1 MNGIILSVKFL
12 LIIILV
18 IFNGEQIDDEIG
30 EKLEFKNVISVIIG
44 VFVGGVLF
52 LIVIVLIILIFKKG
66 WSR

>member
-12 LIIILV
+12 LIIILG
-18 IFNGEQIDDEIG
+18 IFNGEQIDNEIG
-30 EKLEFKNVISVIIG
+30 EKLEFKKVVSVIIG

-66 WSR
+66 LSR

>member
-12 LIIILV
+12 LIIILG
-18 IFNGEQIDDEIG
+18 IFNGEQIDNEIG
-30 EKLEFKNVISVIIG
+30 EKLEFKNVISFIIG

-66 WSR
+66 LSR

>member
-12 LIIILV
+12 LIIILG
-18 IFNGEQIDDEIG
+18 IFNGEQIDNEIG

>member
-12 LIIILV
+12 LIIILG
-18 IFNGEQIDDEIG
+18 IFNGEQIDNEIG

-66 WSR
+66 LSR